1 MNPEHIPVALVALTV
16 AAFALLVVVVLTLQ
30 KRQHGQDWT
39 PADQPPDTARI
50 VAVEF
55 SDDWAANFGTK
66 HGVAYY
72 DPDFREWSI
81 EGVARWRN
89 AQ

>member
-1 MNPEHIPVALVALTV
+1 MTHDQMTVALVALTV
-16 AAFALLVVVVLTLQ
+16 AAFVLLVAVVLNLP
-30 KRQHGQDWT
+30 KRQRGQDWT
-39 PADQPPDTARI
+39 PADQPPETARI

-55 SDDWAANFGTK
+55 SDDWAANYGTK
-66 HGVAYY
+66 RSFAYY